1 MILIGICIYL
11 LTFSYLRRF
20 HESCDSISAEIS
32 KEQYLFQ
39 REREEI
45 VGVIVELNQRKQ
57 TLWEESQSLL
67 SHLQTSR
74 QEIESIT
81 SVIGERKR
89 EKEELDEMLK
99 VIPKVSEVEGMNG
112 SNRFVTSI

>member
-1 MILIGICIYL
+1 ME
-11 LTFSYLRRF
+11 FSYLTRF

-45 VGVIVELNQRKQ
+45 VNVIEELNQRKQ
-57 TLWEESQSLL
+57 ALWEESQSLL
-67 SHLQTSR
+67 SQLQSNR

-89 EKEELDEMLK
+89 EKEELEEMVK
-99 VIPKVSEVEGMNG
+99 MIPRVSEVK
-112 SNRFVTSI
+112 

>member
-45 VGVIVELNQRKQ
+45 VGVIEELNQRKQ

-99 VIPKVSEVEGMNG
+99 VIPKVSEVVAIV
-112 SNRFVTSI
+112 S